1 MSRLIATFRKDMT
14 MSFRSFY
21 IYIELIMALIIIG
34 VLLFVVPE
42 NFQTESHVYVYAN
55 IEAEGQSQLIEMLN
69 GQTAEGMIIEWT
81 ESEQALYAALE
92 ANRSSSGVLISFES
106 EKPVFEFVL
115 QGYESESV
123 KNILEKAFLA
133 ETLQMM
139 PGYQSSISL
148 TVLDETAEKLPDRI
162 NLLPILLVLNSA
174 LIGLFIITAYIY
186 IDKEEGTIT
195 AYSVTP
201 AATWQYLLSKMGMML
216 FTGTLT
222 GLMTVLAVAGSRVH
236 IFHFLIF
243 MAACNIFGSALGL
256 LISSFFN
263 SMTKS
268 LGALYVV
275 VIIMGLAS
283 VSYMM
288 PAFSPLLI
296 RLLPAYP
303 MLYAFRQTLLASP
316 DLGYIYFWAAVF
328 MAAGVVLFVF
338 ANLRFRKTL
347 TV

>member
-1 MSRLIATFRKDMT
+1 MNRLIATFRKDMT

-21 IYIELIMALIIIG
+21 IYIEVIMAVIIIG

-42 NFQTESHVYVYAN
+42 NFQTESHVYMYAN
-55 IEAEGQSQLIEMLN
+55 VEAEMQDMLIEMMN
-69 GQTAEGMIIEWT
+69 GQAAEGMVLEWT
-81 ESEQALYAALE
+81 DSEQALYAALE
-92 ANRSSSGVLISFES
+92 ADRSSSGVMISFEN

-115 QGYESESV
+115 QGYESQSV
-123 KNILEKAFLA
+123 RNILEKAFLA
-133 ETLQMM
+133 ESVQMVS
-139 PGYQSSISL
+139 GYQSSINL
-148 TVLDETAEKLPDRI
+148 VILDETAEKLPDRI
-162 NLLPILLVLNSA
+162 NLLPVLLVLNSA
-174 LIGLFIITAYIY
+174 LIGLFIITSYIY
-186 IDKEEGTIT
+186 IDKDEGTIT

-222 GLMTVLAVAGSRVH
+222 GLLTVLAVAGSRVH
-236 IFHFLIF
+236 ILHFLIF

-256 LISSFFN
+256 LVSSFFN

-303 MLYAFRQTLLASP
+303 MLYAFRQTLLSHP
-316 DLGYIYFWAAVF
+316 DLGYIYFWAAAF
-328 MAAGVVLFVF
+328 TAAGLILFVF
-338 ANLRFRKTL
+338 ANLRFKKTL
-347 TV
+347 TL